1 MKKGLRILSFAK
13 VQPKIR
19 FLPNYIKIF
28 SNIFL
33 KLIKIIVCSLNF
45 YAIFQMYHANVV
57 YIYYISQFLNSQDV
71 QNCKGTNQSK
81 TTF

>member
-13 VQPKIR
+13 IQPKIR

-28 SNIFL
+28 SNIFY
-33 KLIKIIVCSLNF
+33 KLIKIIVCSFDF

-57 YIYYISQFLNSQDV
+57 YILHITISKLTG
-71 QNCKGTNQSK
+71 CSK
-81 TTF
+81 L